1 MRCVLRSASSPER
14 QRALAALVLAA
25 ALSLGAC
32 SRSAHA
38 VRLPAFSP
46 SDEIYRISCEDSIGP
61 CRDEAAEVCGGR
73 YEVLESSG
81 APVEPERVSSA
92 PGPASTGPR
101 YQRKKW
107 VGHLVVACGQS
118 AAPAAVAS
126 QPAPGEAERAVA
138 PTPASDRLCVPGAT
152 QECLGPGACRG
163 AQACLSDGDGYG
175 PCDCGKT
182 STRAPSSGARSAPDA
197 GTTAPGND

>member
-1 MRCVLRSASSPER
+1 LRCVLRSASSPER
-14 QRALAALVLAA
+14 QRALALLVLGAGL
-25 ALSLGAC
+25 ALAGC

-38 VRLPAFSP
+38 VRLPALSP
-46 SDEIYRISCEDSIGP
+46 NDEIYRISCEDSISP
-61 CRDEAAEVCGGR
+61 CREEADEVCGGR
-73 YEVLESSG
+73 YDVLESSG

-107 VGHLVVACGQS
+107 VGQLVVACGHS
-118 AAPAAVAS
+118 ATPAAASPPAAAEVERAAAPA
-126 QPAPGEAERAVA
+126 PG
-138 PTPASDRLCVPGAT
+138 PDRLCVPGAT

-163 AQACLSDGDGYG
+163 AQACLSDGNGYG

-182 STRAPSSGARSAPDA
+182 STHAPSSDARSTPDG
-197 GTTAPGND
+197 GTTAPGGD